1 MLFRGEA
8 VRVCALG
15 ALRDEKGFEKRDVQR
30 WETKLGKEVPR
41 ARPRVRARKHCE
53 NLSEVA

>member
-1 MLFRGEA
+1 M
-8 VRVCALG
+8 G